1 MSASAALPAD
11 TPSAA
16 AQAGA
21 RLPSLDTLRG
31 LIMALMALDHAS
43 AFIAHRHSSE
53 FWSGDITRYDSAL
66 PFLVRFVTHLCAPGF
81 FFLMGC
87 GMALLSASRR
97 EQGWSHGRIAGFY
110 LKRGLLL
117 VGINQFIENPAW
129 LLGFAFRISGGS
141 GAPEAMPGGGF
152 GPFLVTGVLTGLGL
166 SLAVGGCLL
175 RFGTRVWAAIAV
187 AALLATEFL
196 IPPPEQA
203 RTLFHPLWR
212 LLLVPGHTNV
222 LLVLYPLIPWF
233 ALAALGV
240 VFGRWIRRDSDA
252 ALRAAPWIG
261 LALLVTALGLRAFSG
276 FGSIIL
282 PRDDSWIEF
291 LNLVKYPPALVFS
304 FFTLGVNLVILG
316 ALARVRPL
324 AGLLAP
330 LAVFGRTPLFFYI
343 AHLYLYALLGARFFR
358 RAPSDLFLPAQYAIL
373 MTVWL
378 MGLVPLWLMCLG
390 YRRFKESRSP
400 DSFWRFL

>member
-1 MSASAALPAD
+1 VSAPAIASSAP
-11 TPSAA
+11 PS
-16 AQAGA
+16 

-53 FWSGDITRYDSAL
+53 FWSGDITRYDSSL

-87 GMALLSASRR
+87 GMALLSESLR
-97 EQGWSHGRIAGFY
+97 EQGWSLGRIAGFY

-129 LLGFAFRISGGS
+129 LIGFVFQAAGGS

-152 GPFLVTGVLTGLGL
+152 GPFMVTGVLTGLGL
-166 SLAVGGCLL
+166 SLALGGLLL
-175 RFGTRVWAAIAV
+175 RFGSRVWIAIAV

-196 IPPPEQA
+196 IPPPEQGK
-203 RTLFHPLWR
+203 TLFNPVWR

-222 LLVLYPLIPWF
+222 LLVMYPLIPWF
-233 ALAALGV
+233 AVTALGV
-240 VFGRWIRRDSDA
+240 VFGRAVRQYPEP

-261 LALLVTALGLRAFSG
+261 LALLVTALGLRALSG

-291 LNLVKYPPALVFS
+291 LNFVKYPPALVFS
-304 FFTLGVNLVILG
+304 LFTLGVNLMILG
-316 ALARVRPL
+316 ALASWGRFAAAL
-324 AGLLAP
+324 SP
-330 LAVFGRTPLFFYI
+330 LAVFGRTPLFFYL
-343 AHLYLYALLGARFFR
+343 AHLYFYAALGALFFR
-358 RAPSDLFLPAQYAIL
+358 HPVELPWMMA
-373 MTVWL
+373 VWL
-378 MGLVPLWLMCLG
+378 AGLVPLWHLCRR
-390 YRRFKESRSP
+390 YRAFKESRP
-400 DSFWRFL
+400 AGSFWRFL